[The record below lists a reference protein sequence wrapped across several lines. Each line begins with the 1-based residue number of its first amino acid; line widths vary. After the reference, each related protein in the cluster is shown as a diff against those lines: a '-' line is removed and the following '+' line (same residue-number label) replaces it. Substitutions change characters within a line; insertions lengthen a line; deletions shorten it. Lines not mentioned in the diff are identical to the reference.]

1 MDIQAVS
8 WKGNVSVSN
17 IDGAFDVRAEHGSIK
32 LQVNKLLPFTD
43 APQGGLHQPTQAHNS
58 SSSSSGS
65 GGVHAGLQSVEH
77 AHRGKGSRATA
88 VKGHITAVVDP
99 EVRTSYFFVLCIAAE
114 QRYLVFLYK
123 QLPIP

>member
-1 MDIQAVS
+1 VS

-43 APQGGLHQPTQAHNS
+43 APQGSLYHPTQEHNS
-58 SSSSSGS
+58 SSNNSGGSGGS

-99 EVRTSYFFVLCIAAE
+99 EVRTSMFV
-114 QRYLVFLYK
+114 
-123 QLPIP
+123 